1 MICVSNTCLGT
12 VVEKKGTG
20 VAVNE
25 PSEVSECHSWYCVPQ
40 TVSVEEWMNQVQRH
54 LSLTDCWL
62 LALLIQASTHVL
74 NFIRLR
80 LYMNNP

>member
-1 MICVSNTCLGT
+1 MNRLKCLNVIHGT
-12 VVEKKGTG
+12 ASRK
-20 VAVNE
+20 
-25 PSEVSECHSWYCVPQ
+25 
-40 TVSVEEWMNQVQRH
+40 TVSVEECMNQVQRR